1 MNMMFP
7 CERPAAASIE
17 EGMPSGRRMEAS
29 EAWGERW
36 RLTASPIAKRYMHVA
51 ATKRSLV
58 CLAADRTTMAGLF
71 DLIET
76 VAPYVAALKTH
87 VDLVDDWSPEAWGRF
102 CKAAHEADL
111 LIFEDRKF
119 ADIGKISR
127 AQMSGIYD
135 VRSWSDLVTAHLIS
149 GPDVVDGL
157 QAGWKDANREG
168 GVLLLAQMSSRGNL
182 LNPDYTREVVRKGCA
197 HGGVVGFIGNGSR
210 PEEVSALRD
219 AVGEE
224 KMIWT
229 PGVNIAVGD
238 GEMGR
243 LHHRRFRYSR
253 INRPCSIGTSLRR
266 SVVERSSSTNGVSAV
281 VVLEMLLASL
291 SLVFPAWLIWRA
303 FSTSRQLEQR
313 LAQGDATRL
322 NDDRFNIDRGTLGP
336 AGTELIEDVQFVAV
350 QMPSYVPVQPR
361 VEDDARA

>member
-7 CERPAAASIE
+7 CERLGAASIE
-17 EGMPSGRRMEAS
+17 EGMPSGRSMEAS

-36 RLTASPIAKRYMHVA
+36 RLTASPIAKRYMNVA

-157 QAGWKDANREG
+157 QAGWKDANREEAFCFWRRCPVEEICSTPTTPRSG
-168 GVLLLAQMSSRGNL
+168 AQRVRSRRCGWL
-182 LNPDYTREVVRKGCA
+182 HRK
-197 HGGVVGFIGNGSR
+197 
-210 PEEVSALRD
+210 
-219 AVGEE
+219 
-224 KMIWT
+224 
-229 PGVNIAVGD
+229 
-238 GEMGR
+238 
-243 LHHRRFRYSR
+243 
-253 INRPCSIGTSLRR
+253 
-266 SVVERSSSTNGVSAV
+266 
-281 VVLEMLLASL
+281 
-291 SLVFPAWLIWRA
+291 
-303 FSTSRQLEQR
+303 
-313 LAQGDATRL
+313 
-322 NDDRFNIDRGTLGP
+322 
-336 AGTELIEDVQFVAV
+336 
-350 QMPSYVPVQPR
+350 R
-361 VEDDARA
+361 VEA